1 MILTY
6 ISSDFVIRWNGR
18 LVGKPVIDKIKI
30 HGYRMLGMKPVS
42 GVKRRVKGQSAVV
55 VDLVTHDVVA
65 PVQRQ
70 FVVEECFRY
79 I

>member
-1 MILTY
+1 
-6 ISSDFVIRWNGR
+6 
-18 LVGKPVIDKIKI
+18 
-30 HGYRMLGMKPVS
+30 MLGMKPVS

-70 FVVEECFRY
+70 FVVEERFRY
-79 I
+79 IQVPPQHGVFKVLIRHPGIIGAG